1 MGRRTPPQHY
11 WATLLRASFDG
22 APSPNAVAAPPAASP
37 EPVDGPLKVEDLL
50 AKAVVDIERHAAL
63 ASATRAQLAGLRN
76 EAAAALQA
84 AVAAEAT
91 GRGQAMPV
99 PGKTSSGTT
108 LDVRR

>member
-11 WATLLRASFDG
+11 WAALLRASLDG
-22 APSPNAVAAPPAASP
+22 TPFPETAAAPPAASP
-37 EPVDGPLKVEDLL
+37 ESVDDPWKVDDLL
-50 AKAVVDIERHAAL
+50 AKAVADVERHAAS
-63 ASATRAQLAGLRN
+63 ASATRAQLAGLRD

-91 GRGQAMPV
+91 GRGQAAPMS
-99 PGKTSSGTT
+99 GKASAGTT

>member
-22 APSPNAVAAPPAASP
+22 APSPDAVATPLAASP
-37 EPVDGPLKVEDLL
+37 EPVDDPLKVDDLL
-50 AKAVVDIERHAAL
+50 AKAVADVERHVAS
-63 ASATRAQLAGLRN
+63 ASATRAQLAGLRH

-91 GRGQAMPV
+91 GRGPATSA
-99 PGKTSSGTT
+99 PGKASSGTT